1 MKAIVKGVIG
11 VVVLIVALLI
21 LAPLLIPTETIVSQ
35 ITSQVEK
42 TTGRTLTISGDSELS
57 VFPELNITLNQVE
70 FANMPTGSQP
80 NMLTMEKLA
89 VHIPWLSLL
98 SGEFKLERF
107 VINNPQVLL
116 EVDTKGQPNW
126 QLFPTAPEAD
136 KPPGESEQQSGAT
149 QLPAGFDIS
158 LGEVAIYG
166 GSVTYKDAQTNTEKK
181 VNDLDLSVMLPSLY
195 QPLTIHGAISYHAQ
209 RFELEL
215 AVDDPAKAIQSEG
228 FKFSKKLRNEL
239 VNLDFNGEIVEQA
252 KRFKG
257 ELMVSGDSVKALTTW
272 QSISLDA
279 KDNAFNQFKINGAM
293 QFADSVFTLS
303 RFSAELD
310 ALKIEGSAS
319 VHLKERMS
327 VSADVDLGMLDL
339 NPYLPEPVK
348 VAEEV
353 PTEQENTPA
362 QPIVWDDTEID
373 LSALNQFDAN
383 LKVRSTG
390 LKARKITLGE
400 NQLSVQLD
408 QGKARFSLDKF
419 KAYKGSGRGAIAV
432 NAATKPYVI
441 ETNFALKAINAEPLL
456 TDAVDFDKVLGKG
469 SINWNLTTLGV
480 SQKQFVSQ
488 LGGKLAFEFK
498 DGGVKGVNLAEM
510 VRKGQEMLKG
520 NFSGLSEGINADFD
534 PEQKT
539 DFSALTG
546 SFSFNQGV
554 GKNNDLLLA
563 SPLIRVTGS
572 GTVDLPKTF
581 VDYRLVTG
589 IVDTI
594 EGQSSH
600 DTSTGFKVP
609 ARIKGP
615 FHQVETSLDF
625 SSAAKDKA
633 KDTIKDKLKDKFKG
647 LFGG

>member
-1 MKAIVKGVIG
+1 MKAILKGVVG

-70 FANMPTGSQP
+70 FENMPTGSQP
-80 NMLTMEKLA
+80 NMLTMEQLA

-98 SGEFKLERF
+98 SGEFTLERF

-116 EVDTKGQPNW
+116 EVDTKGQANW
-126 QLFPTAPEAD
+126 QLFPTAPEQD
-136 KPPGESEQQSGAT
+136 KQPDERGQQSGVT

-166 GSVTYKDAQTNTEKK
+166 GSITYKDAQTNSVQK
-181 VNDLDLSVMLPSLY
+181 VTDLDLSVILPSLY
-195 QPLTIHGAISYHAQ
+195 QSLAIRGAISYQAQ

-215 AVDDPAKAIQSEG
+215 AVDNPAKAIQSED

-257 ELMVSGDSVKALTTW
+257 ELTVSGDSVKALTAW
-272 QSISLDA
+272 QNISLDA
-279 KDNAFNQFKINGAM
+279 KDNAFNQFKINGEM

-303 RFSAELD
+303 RLSAELD
-310 ALKIEGSAS
+310 ALKIAGNAS
-319 VHLKERMS
+319 VNLKERLS

-339 NPYLPEPVK
+339 NPYLPEPVE
-348 VAEEV
+348 VAEET
-353 PTEQENTPA
+353 PTEQEKAPS
-362 QPIVWDDTEID
+362 QPLVWDDTEID
-373 LSALNQFDAN
+373 LSALNQLDAK
-383 LKVRSTG
+383 LKIRSTG

-400 NQLSVQLD
+400 NQLSVQLE
-408 QGKARFSLDKF
+408 QGKARVSLDKF
-419 KAYKGSGRGAIAV
+419 NAYEGSGRGEIAV
-432 NAATKPYVI
+432 NAAKKPYVI

-469 SINWNLTTLGV
+469 SINWNLNTQGV
-480 SQKQFVSQ
+480 SQKQFVSR

-498 DGGVKGVNLAEM
+498 DGGVKGANLAEM

-546 SFSFNQGV
+546 SFNFNQGV
-554 GKNNDLLLA
+554 GKNTDLLLA

-594 EGQSSH
+594 EGQSSQ

-609 ARIKGP
+609 VRIKGP
-615 FHQVETSLDF
+615 FHQVETSLDL